1 MQEKQSTL
9 NNRAKKAERREAK
22 ALRKE
27 KNKVEDKKSRPNNF
41 IIFLIICLILGGI
54 FGGVML
60 YNYMQKSPSIEKY
73 IEENKEMYGEQEIY
87 EGATMK
93 YEAKGNSLTITNT
106 IKTEDADSFKEYY
119 SSDEG
124 KESIRQMAA
133 SQLETIKPNV
143 RGMSADATMK
153 VVVNGKEIVKEKV
166 THKEA
171 KKILEKAS
179 EQK

>member
-41 IIFLIICLILGGI
+41 AIFLIICLILGGI

-73 IEENKEMYGEQEIY
+73 IEENKEMY
-87 EGATMK
+87 
-93 YEAKGNSLTITNT
+93 
-106 IKTEDADSFKEYY
+106 
-119 SSDEG
+119 
-124 KESIRQMAA
+124 
-133 SQLETIKPNV
+133 V
-143 RGMSADATMK
+143 R
-153 VVVNGKEIVKEKV
+153 VLFYHLLI
-166 THKEA
+166 
-171 KKILEKAS
+171 
-179 EQK
+179 